1 MGLGE
6 AEVATPESLD
16 LTDGESPIS
25 LIAVGDMKET
35 TFGSHDKIVSK
46 EKLLCQ
52 SMTLTVPTDYHCK
65 CLVRHLGFTF
75 HIVSCCSIIL

>member
-25 LIAVGDMKET
+25 LIAVGDTKET

-46 EKLLCQ
+46 EKLSCQ
-52 SMTLTVPTDYHCK
+52 SMIRAVPTDKHCAS
-65 CLVRHLGFTF
+65 LVRHLGFTF
-75 HIVSCCSIIL
+75 HVVSCASIIL

>member
-25 LIAVGDMKET
+25 LIAVGDTKET

-46 EKLLCQ
+46 IKLSCE
-52 SMTLTVPTDYHCK
+52 SMTLTVPRDYQCK

-75 HIVSCCSIIL
+75 HVASCA